1 MNIALSVSYPSAPT
15 DEKDIWRIECYLNAI
30 RMGGGTP
37 TALFLDEWENRAEDA
52 VREFD
57 GLILS
62 GGADL
67 PTEWYRQ
74 QPLEGAGLDLVSPR
88 RPNFEKTLVAQF
100 LEARKPILGICYGL
114 QFQNVYKGGALYQD
128 LKLQTGTD
136 LLHTDGAQHV
146 VEVRRD
152 SRLFEFIGETEF
164 TVPSYH
170 HQAVS
175 EIAPGGVATAFAP
188 DGTIE
193 AVEWSDDPFFLGV
206 QWHPERD
213 PDSNATQKL
222 MAAFVAA
229 CEMSQVSR

>member
-30 RMGGGTP
+30 RMGGGNPTP
-37 TALFLDEWENRAEDA
+37 LYLDDWENRPEDA

-67 PTEWYRQ
+67 PPEWYGQ
-74 QPLEGAGLDLVSPR
+74 DPLQEAGLDIVSPR
-88 RPNFEKTLVAQF
+88 RPNFEKTLVTLF
-100 LEARKPILGICYGL
+100 LEAKKPILGICYGL
-114 QFQNVYKGGALYQD
+114 QFQNVFKGGALYQD
-128 LKLQTGTD
+128 LKLQTGTK
-136 LLHTDGAQHV
+136 LQHTDGAQHV
-146 VEVRRD
+146 VEVRRE
-152 SRLFEFIGETEF
+152 SRLFELIGETEF

-175 EIAPGGVATAFAP
+175 EVAPGGIASAFAP

-193 AVEWSDDPFFLGV
+193 AVEWDDDPFFLGV

-222 MAAFVAA
+222 MSAFVTA